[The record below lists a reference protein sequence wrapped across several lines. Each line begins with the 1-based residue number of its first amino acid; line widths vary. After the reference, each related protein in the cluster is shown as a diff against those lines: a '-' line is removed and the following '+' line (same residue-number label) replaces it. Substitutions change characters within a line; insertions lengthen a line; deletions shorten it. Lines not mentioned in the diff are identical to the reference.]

1 LDPIDVRTFFKQP
14 ISDQRVSPIDEF
26 IGRTDKLNKLYVPYT
41 TNAAGWMPELGS
53 LILLGYMS
61 AIESYVRAVVTG
73 LVNID
78 TLSRRQAGSKP
89 ITFAV
94 ATNHPNPRLLPE
106 ALMENMTF
114 SSDGNIEKALKD
126 ILGLHTISA
135 DLKST
140 IREFEKLCQVR
151 HCCVHRFGKL
161 GSQNAW
167 ALGFENHREMIEH
180 PFAPTPAD
188 VDRIADALQITV
200 KTLNNFIFREVL
212 DRTAQFEFEPTAPWQ
227 WHWHYGRDR
236 KQFHS
241 YYDLFALTAVEPRSP
256 AARVVYDSFRDEH
269 ILKIKAR
276 RRDRRR

>member
-1 LDPIDVRTFFKQP
+1 
-14 ISDQRVSPIDEF
+14 
-26 IGRTDKLNKLYVPYT
+26 
-41 TNAAGWMPELGS
+41 
-53 LILLGYMS
+53 
-61 AIESYVRAVVTG
+61 VVTG
-73 LVNID
+73 LVNVD
-78 TLSRRQAGSKP
+78 TVSRRQAGSKS

-106 ALMENMTF
+106 VLMENMTF
-114 SSDGNIEKALKD
+114 SSEGNIEKALRD
-126 ILGLHTISA
+126 ILGLHNISA

-167 ALGFENHREMIEH
+167 ALGFDHHREMIER
-180 PFAPTPAD
+180 PFVPTPAD

-212 DRTAQFEFEPTAPWQ
+212 DRTAQFEFDQAAPWCWQ
-227 WHWHYGRDR
+227 WHYGRDR
-236 KQFHS
+236 RKFQS

-256 AARVVYDSFRDEH
+256 GARLVYDSFRLEH
-269 ILKIKAR
+269 FEKIKAR
-276 RRDRRR
+276 RKQRRR